1 MRILEIFRDEKGNYS
16 SNRFIGILSGLSLC
30 TCLIISAASHREI
43 TPHDGLIDAVVFIC
57 TGSLGF
63 GMINKV
69 AEKIYGHEKG
79 QSNTTENTTPTSEG

>member
-16 SNRFIGILSGLSLC
+16 SNRFVGVLSGLSLC
-30 TCLIISAASHREI
+30 ACLIISAASHREI
-43 TPHDGLIDAVVFIC
+43 TPHEGLIDAVVFIC

-69 AEKIYGHEKG
+69 AEKIYGNEKG
-79 QSNTTENTTPTSEG
+79 QGNTTEDRITPSES

>member
-16 SNRFIGILSGLSLC
+16 SNRFVGVLSGLSLC
-30 TCLIISAASHREI
+30 TCLIISAASRREI
-43 TPHDGLIDAVVFIC
+43 TPHEGLIDAVVFIC

-69 AEKIYGHEKG
+69 AEKIYGNEKR
-79 QSNTTENTTPTSEG
+79 QDNATEDRATPSEG

>member
-16 SNRFIGILSGLSLC
+16 SNRFVGVLSGLSLC
-30 TCLIISAASHREI
+30 ACLIISAASHREI
-43 TPHDGLIDAVVFIC
+43 TPHEGLIDAVVFIC

-69 AEKIYGHEKG
+69 AEKIYGNEKG
-79 QSNTTENTTPTSEG
+79 QGNTTEDRTTPSEG

>member
-16 SNRFIGILSGLSLC
+16 SNRFVGVLSGLSLC
-30 TCLIISAASHREI
+30 ACLIISAASHREI
-43 TPHDGLIDAVVFIC
+43 TPHEGLIDAVVFIC

-69 AEKIYGHEKG
+69 AEKIYGNEKG
-79 QSNTTENTTPTSEG
+79 QNNNTEDRITPSEA

>member
-16 SNRFIGILSGLSLC
+16 SNRFVGVLSGLSLC
-30 TCLIISAASHREI
+30 ACLIISAASHREI
-43 TPHDGLIDAVVFIC
+43 TPHEGLIEAVVFIC

-69 AEKIYGHEKG
+69 AEKIYGNEKG
-79 QSNTTENTTPTSEG
+79 QDNTTEDRTTPPES

>member
-16 SNRFIGILSGLSLC
+16 SNRFVGVLSGLSLC
-30 TCLIISAASHREI
+30 ACLIISAASHREI
-43 TPHDGLIDAVVFIC
+43 TPHEGLIDAVVFIC

-69 AEKIYGHEKG
+69 AEKIYGDENR
-79 QSNTTENTTPTSEG
+79 QNNTTEDRADSPQA

>member
-16 SNRFIGILSGLSLC
+16 SNRFVGVLSGLSLC
-30 TCLIISAASHREI
+30 ACLIISAASHREI
-43 TPHDGLIDAVVFIC
+43 TPHEGLIEAVVFIC

-69 AEKIYGHEKG
+69 AEKIYGNEKG
-79 QSNTTENTTPTSEG
+79 QGNTTEDRATPSEG

>member
-16 SNRFIGILSGLSLC
+16 SNRFVGVLSGISLC
-30 TCLIISAASHREI
+30 VCLIISAVSRREI
-43 TPHDGLIDAVVFIC
+43 TPHEGLIDAVVFIC

-69 AEKIYGHEKG
+69 AEKIYGNEKG
-79 QSNTTENTTPTSEG
+79 QSNPSEDTAPAPEG